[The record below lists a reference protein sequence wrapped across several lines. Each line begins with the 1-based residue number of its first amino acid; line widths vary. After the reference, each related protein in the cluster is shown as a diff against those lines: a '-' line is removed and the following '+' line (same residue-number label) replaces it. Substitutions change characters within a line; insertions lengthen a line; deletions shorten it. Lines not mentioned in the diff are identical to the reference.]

1 MGSEL
6 GASDTGRL
14 TRDAHVP
21 GCETDRMTGEDGA
34 LPGSSR
40 ALLDAVIAMSTDLD
54 LSRVLDR
61 IVVSACELTGAQYG
75 ALGVI
80 GEDGGLAEFVHHG
93 IDDATRERIGTLP
106 EGRGI
111 LGLLIDEPVPIRLP
125 RLQDHPASYGFPPD
139 HPPMTTFLGVPVR
152 VRGTVFGNLYLTDKA
167 EGSAFTEQDQEL
179 VEALASAAG
188 FVIENAHAYARSERQ
203 RVWLEAAANLYDTLQ
218 PPLTPEQALGHVATG
233 TRAACGAR
241 TVGVLVAD
249 DGAFE
254 VAGADGR
261 DADALPQLCERV
273 SDELTAATEGD
284 APPPVHVPGAGV
296 ALLAPLRTHL
306 YKRVVIVALMED
318 MATARKE
325 RELLLS
331 FADQAAL
338 AVDRIQ
344 AIADREELA
353 VVSDRDRIARDL
365 HDVVIQRLFAT
376 GLMLQGTRAKAVVP
390 EVKVRLDQAVDDLD
404 TTIRDIRTTIFQ
416 LRNQGG
422 GGLREAVLDLAGQY
436 APTLGFTP
444 VVRTSGPID
453 TAVPAERA
461 DDVLAVLREALSNT
475 ARHAQASSVHIE
487 VAVADQADGR
497 WLLLRIADN
506 GVGLPDRRDE
516 SGLGNVRRR
525 AVEHHGSVRI
535 GRRQPAG
542 TLVEWKIPLVARG

>member
-1 MGSEL
+1 MDSG
-6 GASDTGRL
+6 
-14 TRDAHVP
+14 
-21 GCETDRMTGEDGA
+21 DGA
-34 LPGSSR
+34 LPGSSQ

-54 LSRVLDR
+54 LPRVLDR

-80 GEDGGLAEFVHHG
+80 GDEGGLAEFLYYG
-93 IDDATRERIGTLP
+93 IDAETRERIGNLP

-111 LGLLIDEPVPIRLP
+111 LGLLIDEPVAIRLP
-125 RLQDHPASYGFPPD
+125 RLQDHSASYGFPAN

-152 VRGTVFGNLYLTDKA
+152 VRGTVFGNLYLTDKS

-188 FVIENAHAYARSERQ
+188 YVIENARAYARSERQ
-203 RVWLEAAANLYDTLQ
+203 RVWLEAAATLYDALQ
-218 PPLTPEQALGHVATG
+218 PPLTPEEALGHVAIG

-241 TVGVLVAD
+241 TVGVVVAEN

-254 VAGADGR
+254 VAAVDGR
-261 DADALPQLCERV
+261 DDKVLPALCERLA
-273 SDELTAATEGD
+273 DELVTAAEGT
-284 APPPVHVPGAGV
+284 AHPPLQVPDDGV

-306 YKRVVIVALMED
+306 FKRVVVVALMD
-318 MATARKE
+318 DLASARDE

-376 GLMLQGTRAKAVVP
+376 GLMLQGTRAKSMVP
-390 EVKVRLDQAVDDLD
+390 EVQERLDQAVADLD

-416 LRNQGG
+416 LRHRQTRA
-422 GGLREAVLDLAGQY
+422 LRDEILRLVTDY
-436 APTLGFTP
+436 ADTLGFTP
-444 VVRTSGPID
+444 RLRTSGPTD
-453 TAVPAERA
+453 TAVPDDRA
-461 DDVLAVLREALSNT
+461 GDVLAVLREALSNVS
-475 ARHAQASSVHIE
+475 RHAEATSVQVE
-487 VAVADQADGR
+487 VVVADEADGR
-497 WLLLRIADN
+497 RLLLRVADDGI
-506 GVGLPDRRDE
+506 GVPEERRE
-516 SGLGNVRRR
+516 SGLGNARRR
-525 AVEHHGSVRI
+525 ATDLGGSMRLI
-535 GRRQPAG
+535 RREPSG
-542 TLVEWKIPLVARG
+542 TLLDWRIPLAPVE